1 MLSLYCYYL
10 PLLAYNGILEAFV
23 AAVASPAQLKE
34 QSKWMLAFSLAYVGA
49 GWLLLGV
56 WGLGAEGLVG
66 ANAVNM
72 GVRILWCK
80 VWVEGWWAAQMGDK
94 EGAGQENEKRD
105 GQRKTRKVPVFK
117 VLSTETLPK
126 MRTASVGVAAWSVL
140 VVLQR
145 RYFDGGLMDL
155 VVAGGV
161 AGVAGL
167 TM

>member
-1 MLSLYCYYL
+1 
-10 PLLAYNGILEAFV
+10 
-23 AAVASPAQLKE
+23 
-34 QSKWMLAFSLAYVGA
+34 MLAFSLAYVGA

-80 VWVEGWWAAQMGDK
+80 FWVEGWWAAQKDAEEKTQEK
-94 EGAGQENEKRD
+94 ETEKD
-105 GQRKTRKVPVFK
+105 QGPGRKRPGKVPEFK
-117 VLSTETLPK
+117 VLSAATLPK

-145 RYFDGGLMDL
+145 NCFDGGLMDL
-155 VVAGGV
+155 VLAGGV